1 MQSGRSEANSED
13 GIWSD
18 DADVTASFTLPPVAT
33 LSLKPS
39 VSRSVIQDDDD
50 DNDFCDEQSPPLNCR
65 GIEWLARWSRPSAKG
80 LPAEQQVFFVVFN
93 MNDRFDFV
101 KHTARQQAQASAVLT
116 M

>member
-1 MQSGRSEANSED
+1 MIGWRRFGLLRQLCPAIAIRSHLLARMQSGRSEANSED

-50 DNDFCDEQSPPLNCR
+50 DNDFCDEQSPPLNCKCAYSNR
-65 GIEWLARWSRPSAKG
+65 
-80 LPAEQQVFFVVFN
+80 FFTT
-93 MNDRFDFV
+93 RLYC
-101 KHTARQQAQASAVLT
+101 S
-116 M
+116 